1 MHQRKTVGIRNTL
14 TQVIMKLLY
23 IKISGIAVKL
33 ELKENFQPQL
43 HILEVLKKLEKKSV
57 SIWSVPRIQRIER
70 RNSDLEAEIV
80 AIENIY
86 TIESINYS

>member
-33 ELKENFQPQL
+33 ELKENFQLQL
-43 HILEVLKKLEKKSV
+43 HILEALKKTGKKSV

-70 RNSDLEAEIV
+70 GKSDLEAEIV